1 MMADNPDS
9 NSQAP
14 FPPQVKGPPQAE
26 GPPQAKGTHV
36 LLDIYGVK
44 RLDDPAY
51 LEDVMRQS
59 ASAAG
64 AHIIGAHFHH
74 FGLEQG
80 VTGLLLLAESHI
92 SIHTW
97 PERDYAAIDL
107 FLCGNIAGVD
117 AAIDILTTSLQPK
130 TTKEQRILRGA
141 PLPD

>member
-1 MMADNPDS
+1 MMADNPDG

-14 FPPQVKGPPQAE
+14 VSSQAE
-26 GPPQAKGTHV
+26 GTHV

-59 ASAAG
+59 ANAAG